1 MKEAQLKQTENGK
14 VATTDGWYA
23 LHASEAAWF
32 HSERFGTLCRFEGEV
47 PFPELGINLRVIE
60 PGQPAC
66 LYHRESA
73 QEDFFV
79 VSGECLLIVEGEER
93 PLRAG
98 HFVHCPA
105 ETLHVLVGAG
115 DGPCAILAVGHRP
128 AEHTLWYPVDDTA
141 ARHAASTQ
149 TETNDPRVAYEGAQR
164 EPTTPRWPR
173 S

>member
-1 MKEAQLKQTENGK
+1 MKEAMLNQTDNGK
-14 VATTDGWYA
+14 VATSDGWYT

-32 HSERFGTLCRFEGEV
+32 HSERFGTLCRFEGDV
-47 PFPELGINLRVIE
+47 RFADLGINLRVIE

-73 QEDFFV
+73 QEDFYV
-79 VSGECLLIVEGEER
+79 VSGECLLIIEGEER

-115 DGPCAILAVGHRP
+115 EGPCAIIAVGHRP
-128 AEHTLWYPVDDTA
+128 AKHELWYPVDETA
-141 ARHAASTQ
+141 ARHNASTA
-149 TETNDPRVAYEGAQR
+149 TETPDPAVAYAGAQR
-164 EPTTPRWPR
+164 GPAKPLWPLP
-173 S
+173 

>member
-1 MKEAQLKQTENGK
+1 MQEATMNQTDNGK
-14 VATTDGWYA
+14 VATGDGWYT

-32 HSERFGTLCRFEGEV
+32 HSERFGTLCRFEGDV
-47 PFPELGINLRVIE
+47 RFPDLGINLRVLD

-73 QEDFFV
+73 QEDFYV
-79 VSGECLLIVEGEER
+79 VSGECLLIIEGEER

-115 DGPCAILAVGHRP
+115 DGPCAIIAVGHRP
-128 AEHTLWYPVDDTA
+128 PEHTLWYPADDTA
-141 ARHAASTQ
+141 TKHGAASASDTS
-149 TETNDPRVAYEGAQR
+149 DPAVAYAGTQR
-164 EPTTPRWPR
+164 GPTEPVWPLP
-173 S
+173 

>member
-1 MKEAQLKQTENGK
+1 MKEAELKQTDNGK
-14 VATTDGWYA
+14 VAATDGWYA

-32 HSERFGTLCRFEGEV
+32 RSERFGTLCRFEGQV
-47 PFPELGINLRVIE
+47 PFPELGMNLRVLD

-115 DGPCAILAVGHRP
+115 EGPCAILAVGHRP
-128 AEHTLWYPVDDTA
+128 ADLWYPVDETA
-141 ARHAASTQ
+141 ARHDASTQ
-149 TETNDPRVAYEGAQR
+149 TETSNPAVAYEGAQR
-164 EPTTPRWPR
+164 EPAAPRWPLP
-173 S
+173 